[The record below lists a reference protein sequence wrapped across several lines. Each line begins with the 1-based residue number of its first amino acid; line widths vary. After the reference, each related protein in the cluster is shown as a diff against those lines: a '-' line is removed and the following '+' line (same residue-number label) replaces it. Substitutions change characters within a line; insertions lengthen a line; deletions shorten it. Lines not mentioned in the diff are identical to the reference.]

1 MNPRQRTG
9 LASLVIGVL
18 LAATGCGETVVPPAA
33 PVPVPRP
40 LPDGVH
46 DPADPPPPATTT
58 TNPSGCTDPRDS
70 YRPGPA
76 HGLKLDA
83 IRARQSLRVGMG
95 QTTYLMSYH
104 DPVKSEMTGFEVD
117 LVKEIA
123 KAILGDPNKIT
134 YVALDTPDWKAALE
148 VDQDGTLINK
158 NGADIDM
165 VLGAMTMTCERWAT
179 WAFSTE
185 YLPAGQRLL
194 VRQDSGIK
202 EIEDMGGRKA
212 CASTGSTNLRY
223 IREAKPTNG
232 KPIGV
237 VSANS
242 ETDCMLLLQA
252 GVVDGVSTD
261 DVILAG
267 QAAQDKNVIVT
278 GRFIVDEPCGIG
290 MRRSDVDLIRFVNG
304 VLAQIRGDDLA
315 DKSGT
320 LWSQFYGHWLKD
332 PLGEGTVPTPRYR
345 D

>member
-1 MNPRQRTG
+1 MKPRHRTG
-9 LASLVIGVL
+9 LAALMVAVL
-18 LAATGCGETVVPPAA
+18 SGATGCGATVGPPAA
-33 PVPVPRP
+33 PVPAPRP

-58 TNPSGCTDPRDS
+58 TNPSGCTDPRAS

-95 QTTYLMSYH
+95 QTAYLMSYR
-104 DPVKSEMTGFEVD
+104 DPVQGQMTGFEVD
-117 LVKEIA
+117 IVREIA

-134 YVALDTPDWKAALE
+134 YVALDPRDWKAALE
-148 VDQDGTLINK
+148 VNQDGTLINK
-158 NGADIDM
+158 DGADVDL

-194 VRQDSGIK
+194 VKRDSGIK

-223 IREAKPTNG
+223 IRETKPTNG
-232 KPIGV
+232 TPIGV

-252 GVVDGVSTD
+252 GVVDGISTD

-304 VLAQIRGDDLA
+304 VLAEIRGDGVA
-315 DKSGT
+315 DNSRT
-320 LWSQFYGHWLKD
+320 LWRNFYRDRLQRD
-332 PLGEGTVPTPRYR
+332 LGDGTVPTPRYQ